1 MYKVF
6 FKDRTL
12 FLTDNIDQDI
22 SIDFNAVHKYTSP
35 NELQQF
41 INHFNENEELEIGYI
56 YAGKIDFLYKKFCD
70 CFKVLIAAGGYVLNS
85 KNEFLGMQ
93 RLGVYDLPKGKA
105 EKGESIEQTALR
117 EVEEECGISD
127 LSITSKLTDT
137 YHTYE
142 LKGKLILKK
151 TEWFQMYYGGTSKP
165 IPQTEE
171 NITEVKWYNQS
182 FKEEFSRH
190 TYASIRELLQQT

>member
-1 MYKVF
+1 MYAI
-6 FKDRTL
+6 R
-12 FLTDNIDQDI
+12 
-22 SIDFNAVHKYTSP
+22 SYY
-35 NELQQF
+35 E
-41 INHFNENEELEIGYI
+41 
-56 YAGKIDFLYKKFCD
+56 
-70 CFKVLIAAGGYVLNS
+70 
-85 KNEFLGMQ
+85 
-93 RLGVYDLPKGKA
+93 
-105 EKGESIEQTALR
+105 
-117 EVEEECGISD
+117 
-127 LSITSKLTDT
+127 LTDT